1 MGFTDAKG
9 AELKVEFSDN
19 PNLAWNSGS
28 HVWTEISSEL
38 GKLDVSGGDK
48 SAEEFKTFATTEIST
63 SNPGMQ
69 NINLTAVFRNAANSF
84 LDFMTDSWDGTEGE
98 TFYLRWAYQ
107 KGATG
112 AKRNTAKVRLLTNP
126 HTGGDASSSAP
137 VQKNLTLV
145 TDFIHRD
152 TVP

>member
-19 PNLAWNSGS
+19 PNLAWNAGGHTWQEVSG
-28 HVWTEISSEL
+28 EL

-48 SAEEFKTFATTEIST
+48 QAEEFKTFASTEIST

-69 NINLTAVFRNAANSF
+69 NIALTAVFSNGNNF
-84 LDFMTDSWDGTEGE
+84 LDYLTDTFDGTEGE

-112 AKRNTAKVRLLTNP
+112 AKRRTAKVRLLTNP
-126 HTGGDASSSAP
+126 FTGGDASSSAP

>member
-9 AELKVEFSDN
+9 AELKVEFSNN
-19 PNLAWNSGS
+19 PNLAWNAGG
-28 HVWTEISSEL
+28 HTWEEISAEV

-48 SAEEFKTFATTEIST
+48 QAEEFKTFASTEIST

-69 NINLTAVFRNAANSF
+69 NIALTAVFRNALNTF
-84 LDFMTDSWDGTEGE
+84 LDYLTDTWDGTEGE

-112 AKRNTAKVRLLTNP
+112 AKRFTAKVRLLTNP
-126 HTGGDASSSAP
+126 FTGGDAASSAP
-137 VQKNLTLV
+137 VTKNLTLV

-152 TVP
+152 TVL